1 MNGIIFLTVSALFYT
16 LINTIIFFKKKKIN
30 KIENKIY
37 TYLLLV
43 SIVSMVM
50 ELSIT
55 VTTNLG
61 LFGTFIQKAFL
72 AVLVVWL
79 SLFLL
84 YTFVIT
90 LFDFKKSE
98 SDNLKKYRL
107 LFYILLFASIILISC
122 IFILPIYFN
131 STEVGKYTYGPSV
144 DVVFKTA
151 QVYTIIMS
159 ILLFLNFKKINRKG
173 YLPII
178 TFIILLILT
187 SLIQKVHPE
196 MLITNA
202 VFGIIVFL
210 MYHTIENPD
219 VKMVSA
225 LNQNR
230 ILIEKSN
237 EEKANLLFKVS
248 QEVKRPIYE
257 IEKAN
262 NVILNSSSLD
272 TIKNNSLVIGLNVK
286 NLMSISDSLL
296 DISKLDFKN
305 IKIDNSDYNVVNL
318 FNEIKAIAKNRMKDG
333 IDFRFNVSKIIPEYL
348 YGDRVKLKQ
357 VVSSLLFNSIKYTS
371 SGFIELEV
379 NSIIKY
385 DVCRLMIS
393 VSDSGKGID
402 IVKINEILSSDTS
415 LTDKELERLSSL
427 DIDLLVI
434 NKVVKMLNGTLIIR
448 SEKGKGSEFLI
459 IIDQKIKNH
468 DIGVM
473 KKVEKYSREVFN
485 HKRVLVIDDDIDT
498 LNRVGK
504 ILEDRNYEVIK
515 SSFGQD
521 CMNIIKNSLDIDIIL
536 LDDANVD
543 MSALDVLKMLKNNHV
558 NIPVLVMLSNK
569 KEFMKEHYLN
579 DGFRDYII
587 KEKLVSELNKLDKY
601 V

>member
-61 LFGTFIQKAFL
+61 FFGTFIQKTFL

-237 EEKANLLFKVS
+237 EEKSNLLFKVS

-272 TIKNNSLVIGLNVK
+272 TIKHNSLVIGLNVK

-305 IKIDNSDYNVVNL
+305 IKIDNSDYNVINL

>member
-61 LFGTFIQKAFL
+61 FFGTFIQKAFL

-237 EEKANLLFKVS
+237 EEKSNLLFKIS

-272 TIKNNSLVIGLNVK
+272 TIKHNSLVIGLNVK

-305 IKIDNSDYNVVNL
+305 IKIDNSDYNVINL

-379 NSIIKY
+379 NSIVKY

>member
-55 VTTNLG
+55 VTTNLAF
-61 LFGTFIQKAFL
+61 FGTFIQKAFL

-272 TIKNNSLVIGLNVK
+272 TIKHNSLVIGLNVK